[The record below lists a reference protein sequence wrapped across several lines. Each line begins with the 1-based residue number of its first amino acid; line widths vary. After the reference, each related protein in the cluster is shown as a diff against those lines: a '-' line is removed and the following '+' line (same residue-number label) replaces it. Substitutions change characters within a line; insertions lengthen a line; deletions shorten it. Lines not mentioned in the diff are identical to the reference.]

1 MPLNSEGGGYFTGVD
16 GSKKGESAAIFA
28 DGTVITDTMAKST
41 TPKKPR
47 KKKELPVKENK
58 KSAQSSEVQ
67 KIEPEKLL
75 EDLLPSGFNAIV
87 SEKLESG
94 KAWHFPY
101 SNTYMVNKDDWN
113 MFLTQI
119 TAIVGEARKS
129 ESLELNTIKPSDDPA
144 LGPLMGLMGDIFSA

>member
-1 MPLNSEGGGYFTGVD
+1 MPLNADGGGYFTGVD
-16 GSKKGESAAIFA
+16 GSKKGESAAIFS
-28 DGTVITDTMAKST
+28 DGSVVTDTMAKAM
-41 TPKKPR
+41 TPEKPR
-47 KKKELPVKENK
+47 RKKELPVKETK
-58 KSAQSSEVQ
+58 KPTVNNEVK

-101 SNTYMVNKDDWN
+101 SNTYMVSKDDWN

-119 TAIVGEARKS
+119 TAIANEARKS

>member
-1 MPLNSEGGGYFTGVD
+1 MVDSSRAIGVRDGAKDESCAITEGGR
-16 GSKKGESAAIFA
+16 
-28 DGTVITDTMAKST
+28 VITDSMANMEARINST
-41 TPKKPR
+41 
-47 KKKELPVKENK
+47 KEVKAIKVEYKEVKQDSN
-58 KSAQSSEVQ
+58 SGVQ

-101 SNTYMVNKDDWN
+101 SNTYMINKDDWN

-119 TAIVGEARKS
+119 TAIVNEARKS
-129 ESLELNTIKPSDDPA
+129 ESLELNAIKPSDDPA
-144 LGPLMGLMGDIFSA
+144 LGPLIGLMGDIFSA

>member
-1 MPLNSEGGGYFTGVD
+1 MPLNADGGGYFTGVD
-16 GSKKGESAAIFA
+16 GSKRGESAAIYA
-28 DGTVITDTMAKST
+28 DGTVVTDSMIRARAS
-41 TPKKPR
+41 KKPR
-47 KKKELPVKENK
+47 KKQELPTKETKNLAVNNEVK
-58 KSAQSSEVQ
+58 

-119 TAIVGEARKS
+119 TAIVNEARKS

-144 LGPLMGLMGDIFSA
+144 LGPLIGLMGDIFSS